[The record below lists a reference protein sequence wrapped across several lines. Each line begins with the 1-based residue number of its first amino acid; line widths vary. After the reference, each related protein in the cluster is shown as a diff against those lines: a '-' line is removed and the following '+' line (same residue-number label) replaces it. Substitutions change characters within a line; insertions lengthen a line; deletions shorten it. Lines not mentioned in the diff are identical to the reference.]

1 MKKKI
6 DAKKKVTKTQG
17 KAPVVSLKKGDSQS
31 KTKYLSSIHP
41 SYKNVEV
48 KDVDG
53 TKFQIRSTYKHSEMT
68 LSISAKNHQAWTSE
82 RSVDATVDQVKEF
95 QRKFGTFSVLK
106 D

>member
-1 MKKKI
+1 MKKKV
-6 DAKKKVTKTQG
+6 DTKKKVTKVQG
-17 KAPVVSLKKGDSQS
+17 KAPAPTAKKGESQ
-31 KTKYLSSIHP
+31 KVKYASSIHP
-41 SYKNVEV
+41 SYKVVEV